1 MNGYNGCQ
9 PNVEGIDLAS
19 RALGGSVIAASD
31 ESFGFKERLI
41 DASEPAFVAGVY
53 DLRGEVVDGWE
64 TRRHAGP
71 DGDWVIVRL
80 GVAGRLRAVDVDTR
94 FFTGNHPTACRIEAC
109 SLDALQDACD
119 GGVVW
124 TTLLD
129 STVLK
134 ADSHN
139 VFTVDD
145 HRRWTHLRLVIES
158 DGGVA
163 RLRAYGDAIPDP
175 ALWTDVTVE
184 VSGAEQG
191 GCVESSSD
199 SFYSDAR
206 ALIAPD
212 RPRNMGDG
220 WETRRQRDIGPD
232 THDAVTI
239 SFAVPADLQRVEI
252 DTSSFVFNAS
262 REVCVLGS
270 RQRPEPDSGW
280 ESVPFDVTVLPRT
293 RVAADTRH
301 VFVVA
306 AKDITALRVQAY
318 PDGGIARVRA
328 LGRPTAA
335 GLAELRA
342 RWEAAT

>member
-1 MNGYNGCQ
+1 MNGYDGGA
-9 PNVEGIDLAS
+9 PNVAGIDLAS
-19 RALGGSVIAASD
+19 RALGGGVIAASD

-41 DASEPAFVAGVY
+41 DPAEPAFVPGVY

-94 FFTGNHPTACRIEAC
+94 FFSGNHPTGCRVEAC
-109 SLDALQDACD
+109 TLELPGNAGDR
-119 GGVVW
+119 GVVW

-139 VFTVDD
+139 VFSVDD
-145 HRRWTHLRLVIES
+145 HRRYTHVRLVIES

-163 RLRAYGDAIPDP
+163 RLRVYGDAVGDP

-184 VSGAEQG
+184 VSGAEHG
-191 GCVESSSD
+191 GRVESSSD

-206 ALIAPD
+206 MLIAPD

-220 WETRRQRDIGPD
+220 WETRRQRDPSPD

-239 SFAVPADLQRVEI
+239 SFAVPANLQRLEI
-252 DTSSFVFNAS
+252 DTSYFVFNAS
-262 REVCVLGS
+262 REVIVLGS
-270 RQRPEPDSGW
+270 RGRPGPRSGW

-293 RVAADTRH
+293 RVAADARQE
-301 VFVVA
+301 FVVDVE
-306 AKDITALRVQAY
+306 DISALRVQAY
-318 PDGGIARVRA
+318 PDGGLARVRA